1 MTGHLRPDE
10 AVELSELLT
19 DLALWVDHGGTP
31 PLPLPEL
38 AALLA
43 CWAARLLDTPAEVA
57 T

>member
-19 DLALWVDHGGTP
+19 DLAVWVDDDGTP

-38 AALLA
+38 AGVLA
-43 CWAARLLDTPAEVA
+43 RWAARLLDTPAEMA